1 MAFVF
6 GEQTSR
12 IETRTPRTEARNL
25 KILDGEDVDV
35 LQRPDQNLDAEVNW
49 LNEAGSMSILFPI
62 RNIIFFNR
70 LSS

>member
-12 IETRTPRTEARNL
+12 IETRTPRTETRNL

-35 LQRPDQNLDAEVNW
+35 LRRPDQNLDAEVNW

-62 RNIIFFNR
+62 TNIIFFNR